1 MSRKQKLEDA
11 ARLIDSADALW
22 EGFPDTNFLYE
33 RIKHYEGSEK
43 LLLEDET
50 CWKRAVIDLLRSN
63 IPLRE
68 HTRRLLAGDLEKAW
82 FESPRE
88 SARKHRQFLAS
99 VYEQLIAWSVE
110 GAGITKQQAKEQLV
124 KDLGLPSIEALEQ
137 HLKRAKRERR
147 KGDKPS

>member
-110 GAGITKQQAKEQLV
+110 GGRHYEAAGQGATCEGPRPALHRSARAAPEARQA
-124 KDLGLPSIEALEQ
+124 
-137 HLKRAKRERR
+137 
-147 KGDKPS
+147 